1 MISMAEEEYI
11 ETFCSAV
18 DRNVAAGT
26 LRRLDDVAEDRF
38 PPGPVIV
45 RDDVG

>member
-1 MISMAEEEYI
+1 MAKEEYI

-26 LRRLDDVAEDRF
+26 LCRLDDVAEDRS
-38 PPGPVIV
+38 PPGPGVV